1 MIVIKIFQFVGQ
13 VCAFWIVWKG
23 LDLTFLKWNEN
34 KNCNN
39 CLEKDNQIQQIEIQN
54 RKLLSEN
61 QKIKQES
68 SEKDFDE
75 RLVKMLNLA
84 STNNLKEIHGVG
96 PVRANYI
103 ARKRPFKNMEEVRA
117 ELPSWV
123 IDEARTWGYWKL
135 KESKD
140 GHSNLPTGT

>member
-23 LDLTFLKWNEN
+23 LDLTFLRYK
-34 KNCNN
+34 KLDCDNCAN
-39 CLEKDNQIQQIEIQN
+39 KDNQIQQIEIQN
-54 RKLLSEN
+54 RKLILEK

-68 SEKDFDE
+68 FEKDFDE

-84 STNNLKEIHGVG
+84 STTKLKEIHGVG
-96 PVRANYI
+96 PVRASYI
-103 ARKRPFKNMEEVRA
+103 ARKRPFKNMEEVQA

-135 KESKD
+135 KESKN
-140 GHSNLPTGT
+140 GVSNLPART